1 MNESRELFENLAMI
15 IKAVLYLFEAPAP
28 DPNAPKPE
36 GSTMSPF
43 PGEPLVV
50 RAWYNL

>member
-1 MNESRELFENLAMI
+1 MAMI

-50 RAWYNL
+50 RA